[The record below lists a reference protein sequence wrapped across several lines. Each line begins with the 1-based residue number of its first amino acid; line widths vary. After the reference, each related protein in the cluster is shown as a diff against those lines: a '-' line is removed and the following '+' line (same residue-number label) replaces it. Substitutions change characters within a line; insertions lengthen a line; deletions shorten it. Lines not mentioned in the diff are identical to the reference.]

1 VSVPIL
7 IPTRASELGSLTPR
21 VNSTRTRGVE
31 RETGLEPATS
41 SSEGR
46 CSGSSSESPRGD
58 PRARYFSFCR

>member
-41 SSEGR
+41 SLEGR
-46 CSGSSSESPRGD
+46 CSNVHSHSRLAPH
-58 PRARYFSFCR
+58 RAHYFRS